1 MDPLIDTHIHLDA
14 PELAGNGFS
23 LVPPAVAHGIGAF
36 VVPGVRVSGWQPLLQ
51 QIERQPHVYAA
62 PGLHPVYTE
71 QWSPEAEQQ
80 LIALSRQ
87 PRVVAIGEIG
97 LDGVH
102 GPPLEQQEQVLRAQ
116 LQIALGARLP
126 VLLHAR
132 KATGRL
138 LEILRELDVGH
149 KVGGAWHGF
158 SGSLQV
164 AQELVRLGF
173 KIGVGPILL
182 RPSARKLP
190 AAVTALPLS
199 ALLLETDLPD
209 MAERPETLIAVAEKI
224 AALRGCE
231 VAQVAAAT
239 AESASRLF
247 RLKD

>member
-1 MDPLIDTHIHLDA
+1 
-14 PELAGNGFS
+14 
-23 LVPPAVAHGIGAF
+23 
-36 VVPGVRVSGWQPLLQ
+36 
-51 QIERQPHVYAA
+51 
-62 PGLHPVYTE
+62 
-71 QWSPEAEQQ
+71 
-80 LIALSRQ
+80 
-87 PRVVAIGEIG
+87 
-97 LDGVH
+97 
-102 GPPLEQQEQVLRAQ
+102 
-116 LQIALGARLP
+116 
-126 VLLHAR
+126 
-132 KATGRL
+132 
-138 LEILRELDVGH
+138 
-149 KVGGAWHGF
+149 
-158 SGSLQV
+158 
-164 AQELVRLGF
+164 LVRLGF